1 MRYKEIKRL
10 LETEELDEVRMGP
23 SDFQRFANSTE
34 AEGIR
39 IGIEFEMCVPGT
51 DVGDDE
57 PEWEYDYD
65 QNERAWSIDDIINFF
80 ENGEFSNMG
89 PSSAQ
94 RAREKMWDE
103 FLDWQYSAISN
114 NLDVDELADRI
125 RDRLESELDDDE
137 YIEKAREELGDEV
150 PDTEVEQ
157 RADEL
162 KREAVDEL
170 MGDSSEYDSAYDEIR
185 EEMEEDMRNDS
196 DYDEEAWL
204 SDIGV
209 SDMQDAERYWG
220 YDWPHMYNANE
231 GGGGADIDDIAN
243 DFEDATDYRARG
255 YSGYHSASRETQQQ
269 EGYWVIEPDSSIDA
283 ERGDAGLEFISPAL
297 PLKDGLE
304 AIKRV
309 KEWAKSAGCYT
320 NKSTGLHM
328 NISVPNMTTENLD
341 YVKLALFLGDKH
353 VLEQFGRSYN
363 TYCKSAMDI
372 VKQKIQ
378 ENPENVTA
386 LLNKM
391 KEHINTAASKLI
403 HSGVTHKYTS
413 INTKGKY
420 VEFRGP
426 GGDYLDQDL
435 DKLTNTALRLAMAL
449 NIAADDNA
457 YKKEYAKKLYKL
469 VSKEGE
475 WTDPNHSVALFTRYA
490 TGEIKKAE
498 LLDNIRQARVAR
510 QEKKGPEQQYW
521 VMNKDDTG
529 GKQMVF
535 AQSSTDAIIKGGK
548 QLGLNREQSISRLK
562 AVPFEASQDNSVP
575 ESVPTHWK
583 EWIQETLP
591 AINVDTINSVRVRIT
606 SGGDNLEPDARGWVI
621 KQIDNELRRRMDQG
635 VEPPGTSNIDRMAQA
650 ARRAENEVYQSLP
663 EAHRNYLDTLAD
675 KSDMSL
681 INVFRNLNTST
692 TLNQQQA
699 AYCRVAIKHE
709 LRRRGIDPSEE
720 ETSVANKP
728 VTQNQARDLEH
739 EIEPESG
746 KSGVRAISNQII
758 ESINILHKLA
768 GL

>member
-1 MRYKEIKRL
+1 MRYREIKRI
-10 LETEELDEVRMGP
+10 LENEELDEVRMGP
-23 SDFQRFANSTE
+23 SDFQRFADSTE
-34 AEGIR
+34 AEGMLM
-39 IGIEFEMCVPGT
+39 GIEFEMCVPNANA
-51 DVGDDE
+51 GDDE

-65 QNERAWSIDDIINFF
+65 QNERAWSIDDIVNFF
-80 ENGEFSNMG
+80 ENGDFSNMG

-94 RAREKMWDE
+94 RARESMWDE
-103 FLDWQYSAISN
+103 FLDWQSQAIAN
-114 NLDVDELADRI
+114 GVDEDELDDRI
-125 RDRLESELDDDE
+125 RDRLREDIDWEDYVDD
-137 YIEKAREELGDEV
+137 AREDLGDEA
-150 PDTEVEQ
+150 PDTEVEKRAQ
-157 RADEL
+157 ELADEKL
-162 KREAVDEL
+162 QNL
-170 MGDSSEYDSAYDEIR
+170 MTDRDSQEYEDAYDRAR
-185 EEMEEDMRNDS
+185 EEIEEEMRNDS

-220 YDWPHMYNANE
+220 YDWPHMYDPNE
-231 GGGGADIDDIAN
+231 GGGNADVDDIAT
-243 DFEDATDYRARG
+243 DFEDGTGYTARG

-269 EGYWVIEPDSSIDA
+269 EGYWVIEPDASIAA

-304 AIKRV
+304 AIERV
-309 KEWAKSAGCYT
+309 KKWAKSAGCYT

-328 NISVPNMTTENLD
+328 NISVPNLTTENLD

-372 VKQKIQ
+372 IKQKVQ
-378 ENPENVTA
+378 ENPANATA

-391 KEHINTAASKLI
+391 KEHINSAASKLI
-403 HSGVTHKYTS
+403 HSGFTHKYTS

-521 VMNKDDTG
+521 VMNKDGSG

-535 AQSSTDAIIKGGK
+535 ARSGTEAIIKGGK
-548 QLGLNREQSISRLK
+548 QMGYDREKSI
-562 AVPFEASQDNSVP
+562 
-575 ESVPTHWK
+575 
-583 EWIQETLP
+583 
-591 AINVDTINSVRVRIT
+591 
-606 SGGDNLEPDARGWVI
+606 NL
-621 KQIDNELRRRMDQG
+621 L
-635 VEPPGTSNIDRMAQA
+635 
-650 ARRAENEVYQSLP
+650 RAEPIETKLSDAEVFGSLP
-663 EAHRNYLDTLAD
+663 EGWKDWLTNTLPNLRPSIAEEVKDSIAGGNRRELTPDQQKYLVDKINAELASHRTATDTETPAPSNEVFDTLPQAHRTYLNTLASQ
-675 KSDMSL
+675 SDMSL
-681 INVFRNLNTST
+681 INVLRNLNTST

-699 AYCRVAIKHE
+699 AYFRIHIKHE
-709 LRRRGIDPSEE
+709 LRRRGIDPTSEPGPAPE
-720 ETSVANKP
+720 PQQEPGAELDS
-728 VTQNQARDLEH
+728 QAH
-739 EIEPESG
+739 EPEPQ
-746 KSGVRAISNQII
+746 APISEIR
-758 ESINILHKLA
+758 KLA
-768 GL
+768 GLL